1 MHMMSCRV
9 FMISGARCPA
19 RRGLSVIGKISSQH
33 TDTHMP
39 AHSNLCTHR
48 LKCGREQLQ
57 PRALS
62 SRVAR
67 QTARPS
73 AHALQA
79 VATARARRRCRRSRT
94 GGKLRARDERGA
106 QLKVLDKG
114 EELRP
119 LQQHERQR
127 GHRRRDRLR
136 RRVQVHVEDLL
147 REGGSPDR
155 HTTCGTH
162 GAAVLGT
169 HRAKHK
175 AHFARDSRLTGE
187 IAWHS
192 WLDRTVRW
200 DKRVPLGGPAS
211 REVVS
216 YPLTTYSGWRGLGV
230 YSIIPCHFF

>member
-1 MHMMSCRV
+1 MRQRAAAAPRSLAVQRGKLR
-9 FMISGARCPA
+9 GA
-19 RRGLSVIGKISSQH
+19 
-33 TDTHMP
+33 
-39 AHSNLCTHR
+39 
-48 LKCGREQLQ
+48 
-57 PRALS
+57 
-62 SRVAR
+62 
-67 QTARPS
+67 S

-192 WLDRTVRW
+192 WLERTVRW
-200 DKRVPLGGPAS
+200 DKRVPLGGAAS

-216 YPLTTYSGWRGLGV
+216 YPLTTYSSWRGLGV
-230 YSIIPCHFF
+230 YSIISCHFF